1 MEIVT
6 LEVVKRENSG
16 SRYARNLR
24 RAGSIPAIVYG
35 RGMTPLSLEVDQR
48 RLGKALKTKAGENV
62 LINLQVPG
70 VKLDEST
77 CLIRSIQHNPIT
89 DEIQHVD
96 FNVISL
102 KEKIEVEVHVL
113 ILHADEAL
121 GVREG
126 GIVDVVHHSIP
137 IECLPADIP
146 EHIEVDVKNM
156 KINDAIHAQ
165 DLKLPAGIVCTLPPT
180 EVVVALQPP
189 RKDEDLTAPPTEEAT
204 QPEVIEKGKK
214 EEAAEGA
221 EGAAPAKGGAA
232 PKQAAAP
239 KAGGAAPKK

>member
-6 LEVVKRENSG
+6 LEVQKRDNTG
-16 SRYARNLR
+16 SRNARRLR
-24 RAGSIPAIVYG
+24 RAGNIPAIVYG
-35 RGMTPLSLEVDQR
+35 RGMKPLSLEVDQR

-70 VKLDEST
+70 VELEEST

-89 DEIQHVD
+89 DAIQHVD
-96 FNVISL
+96 FSVISL
-102 KEKIEVEVHVL
+102 KEKIKVEVHLL
-113 ILHADEAL
+113 ILHADEAVGL
-121 GVREG
+121 REG
-126 GIVDVVHHSIP
+126 GVLDVVHHDIP
-137 IECLPADIP
+137 VECLPADIP

-156 KINDAIHAQ
+156 KINDAIHVQ
-165 DLKLPAGIVCTLPPT
+165 DLKLPAGIVCLLPPA
-180 EVVVALQPP
+180 EVLVAVQPP
-189 RKDEDLTAPPTEEAT
+189 RKDEDLTAPATEEPT

-214 EEAAEGA
+214 EEGEEGA